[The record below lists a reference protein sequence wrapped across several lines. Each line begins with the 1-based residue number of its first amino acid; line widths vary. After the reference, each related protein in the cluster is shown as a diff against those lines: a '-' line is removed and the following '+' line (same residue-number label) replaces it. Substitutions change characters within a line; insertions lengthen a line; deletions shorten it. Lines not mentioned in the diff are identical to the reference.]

1 MLVPYRPEP
10 YVDFTQ
16 PDPRQRMLDALAMVK
31 SQLGRTYPLW
41 IGGEPVTTKETFNS
55 VSPADPGR
63 VVGVMCKADAALADR
78 AVRAAAE
85 TFKTWSRV
93 DPDVRARVLIKAA
106 AIMRRRVYE
115 LSAWMCYEV
124 SKSWIEAYADT
135 CETIDFLDFYGREM
149 MRLGGA
155 QPVTPYPGEENEV
168 RYMPLGV
175 GVVIPPWNFPLAIC
189 AGMTTAAVV
198 CGNTVCLKPASA
210 SPVIAAKMLECL
222 HEAGLPKDV
231 VNFVPGP
238 GGSVGDT
245 MVTHALTRFVS
256 FTGSREVGVGI
267 YEKASKVQKG
277 QIWLK
282 RSVLEMG
289 GKDCIVVDE
298 TADVEAAAEGVV
310 AAAFGFQ
317 GQKCSAC
324 SRLIAHQD
332 VYADLLDR
340 VVTRTK
346 KLTIGDTVLPD
357 NFFMGAVI
365 DRSAYEKINEYI
377 KIGQGEGRLAVG
389 QVCDLPKVGQ
399 VSDLPRVGQVSDLP
413 AGSRAGHSSAHRS
426 SSESCSTAGSSQ
438 SCPTP
443 GVSQSCPTLGYFIPP
458 TIIEGVAPNARIS
471 QEEIFGP
478 VLAVIKA
485 RDFDDALTIANG
497 TDYGLTGALYSRDR
511 FRLERARHEFHVGN
525 LYLNR
530 KCTGAL
536 VDVQPFGGFNM
547 SGTDSKAGGRDY
559 LLLFLQGKSITERW

>member
-1 MLVPYRPEP
+1 MLTTYRPEP

-16 PDPRQRMLDALAMVK
+16 PEPRQRMLDALAQVQ
-31 SQLGRTYPLW
+31 SQLGRTYALW
-41 IGGEPVTTKETFNS
+41 VAGEPVTTKETFPS
-55 VSPADPGR
+55 VSPADPSR
-63 VVGVMCKADAALADR
+63 VVGVMCKADAALADK

-85 TFKTWSRV
+85 AFRRWSRV
-93 DPDVRARVLIKAA
+93 DPDVRARVLVKAA

-149 MRLGGA
+149 MRLGGS

-189 AGMTTAAVV
+189 TGMTSAALV

-231 VNFVPGP
+231 LNFIPGP

-245 MVTHALTRFVS
+245 MVTHPLTRFVS
-256 FTGSREVGVGI
+256 FTGSRDVGIGI
-267 YEKASKVQKG
+267 YEKASRVQKG

-298 TADVEAAAEGVV
+298 TADVDAAAEGVV
-310 AAAFGFQ
+310 ASAFGFQ

-340 VVTRTK
+340 VVSRTK
-346 KLTIGDTVLPD
+346 KLTIGDTVRPE

-365 DRSAYEKINEYI
+365 DRVAYDKINEYI
-377 KIGQGEGRLAVG
+377 RIGEGEGKRVTGGVG
-389 QVCDLPKVGQ
+389 
-399 VSDLPRVGQVSDLP
+399 
-413 AGSRAGHSSAHRS
+413 
-426 SSESCSTAGSSQ
+426 SEKTSWA
-438 SCPTP
+438 
-443 GVSQSCPTLGYFIPP
+443 GVSGTGVQPGPSGYFIPP

-485 RDFDDALTIANG
+485 RDFEDGLAIANG
-497 TDYGLTGALYSRDR
+497 TEYGLTGALYSRDR